1 MMKWVNE
8 LIRAFSKK
16 EVQVVEKKE
25 KKRCSPSLS
34 IKEMQIKPLFNS
46 YPVRIATIKE
56 E

>member
-25 KKRCSPSLS
+25 KKRKDAHHPCP
-34 IKEMQIKPLFNS
+34 
-46 YPVRIATIKE
+46 
-56 E
+56 